1 MELRRIFAH
10 NLQRVRL
17 ERGLSQEELAH
28 RAGLERSYVGK
39 LENARFSVSLDTI
52 EKIALALETSAA
64 ALLESSAGASLQSK
78 V

>member
-10 NLQRVRL
+10 NLQRVRR
-17 ERGLSQEELAH
+17 EKGLSQEELAH

-52 EKIALALETSAA
+52 EKIAQALETPAA
-64 ALLESSAGASLQSK
+64 ALLEP
-78 V
+78 